1 MSRYRI
7 VVAISADAE
16 WASTRKILAPAKLGV
31 SPYGECF
38 TVDIN
43 GETVMLFHGGWGKI
57 SAAASAE
64 YAIATWQPDILINL
78 GTCGGIAGRVQPGDT
93 LLVTRTI
100 VYDIREGIGDSDDAI
115 RAYTTEIDA
124 AWLGDDFPVVVRR
137 SLLVSGDRDLVP
149 ADVPHI
155 VNQYDAIAA
164 DWESAAIAYVAQR
177 RRTRVLILRA
187 VSDLVDAE
195 RGEAEAIGNL
205 PLYQERC
212 DTVMRPL
219 LEDLSR
225 IVPHVLRRFHGPQ
238 CVTD

>member
-1 MSRYRI
+1 MKHRV

-16 WASTRKILAPAKLGV
+16 WASTRKILAPANVDV

-38 TVDIN
+38 TVDIG
-43 GETVMLFHGGWGKI
+43 GEPVLLFHGGWGKI

-64 YAIATWQPDILINL
+64 YAIATWQPRVLINL
-78 GTCGGIAGRVQPGDT
+78 GTCGGIAGRVQPGET

-100 VYDIREGIGDSDDAI
+100 VYDILEGIGDSDDAI

-124 AWLGDDFPVVVRR
+124 AWLGDDFPVAVRQ

-149 ADVPHI
+149 ADVSHI
-155 VNQYDAIAA
+155 VDRYGAIAA

-177 RRTRVLILRA
+177 RGTRVVILRA

-195 RGEAEAIGNL
+195 RTEAEAIGNL
-205 PLYQERC
+205 PLFQERC
-212 DTVMRPL
+212 DSVMRSL
-219 LEDLSR
+219 LADLSR
-225 IVPHVLRRFHGPQ
+225 VVPHVLRRLHEPQ
-238 CVTD
+238 GVTD